1 MSNELVTIFGASG
14 QVGRAIVERLCHH
27 GFRIRAASRHPNEAL
42 YLKPF
47 GDPGQVQ
54 TTFADISRKETVI
67 KAAQGAG
74 IVINCVGILYES
86 RGRQKFKTLQ
96 AEGAATIAKAA
107 KKEGARTL
115 IHISAIGADEHSPSQ
130 YARTKQQGE
139 KAIKAAFPKAVL
151 LRPSIIFGPNDSF
164 FNTFAKMAKNP
175 VFPIPIVGPR
185 TRFQPVYVEDVA
197 EAVTRAALDPGKY
210 QDNIYQLG
218 GPEVYTFRELLDY
231 MLEVIGVKKFITPI
245 PFALAGF
252 FGWWFQLWAKLLPIT
267 PPLTLDQV
275 RLLKKDNV
283 VSAKAKGFDS
293 FGIKP
298 TSITSVVPG
307 YLVQY
312 RPRGR
317 FS

>member
-1 MSNELVTIFGASG
+1 MSNRLVTIFGASG

-27 GFRIRAASRHPNEAL
+27 GYRIRATSRHPNEAL
-42 YLKPF
+42 FLKPF

-54 TTFADISRKETVI
+54 TTFADISREETVI
-67 KAAQGAG
+67 KAIEGAS

-86 RGRQKFKTLQ
+86 RGRQKFQALQ
-96 AEGAATIAKAA
+96 AEGAAAIAKAA

-115 IHISAIGADEHSPSQ
+115 IHISAIGADQHSPSQ
-130 YARTKQQGE
+130 YARTKWQGE
-139 KAIKAAFPKAVL
+139 KAVKAAFPKAVI

-164 FNTFAKMAKNP
+164 FNLFAKMAKIP
-175 VFPIPIVGPR
+175 VLPIPVVGPK

-197 EAVTRAALDPGKY
+197 EAVIRAVMNSGKY
-210 QDNIYQLG
+210 QGNIYQLG

-231 MLEVIGVKKFITPI
+231 MLEVIGVKKFIAPI
-245 PFALAGF
+245 PFPMAGF
-252 FGWWFQLWAKLLPIT
+252 FGWWFQLWAKFLPIT

-275 RLLKKDNV
+275 QLLKNDNV
-283 VSAKAKGFDS
+283 VSATAKGFEA

-307 YLVQY
+307 YLVRF

-317 FS
+317 FT

>member
-27 GFRIRAASRHPNEAL
+27 GFRIRATSRHPNEAL
-42 YLKPF
+42 FLKPF

-54 TTFADISRKETVI
+54 TTFADISREETVK
-67 KAAQGAG
+67 KATEGAG

-86 RGRQKFKTLQ
+86 TGKQKFQALQ

-107 KKEGARTL
+107 KKEGAKTL
-115 IHISAIGADEHSPSQ
+115 IHISAIGADQHSPSQ
-130 YARTKQQGE
+130 YGRTKRRGE
-139 KAIKAAFPKAVL
+139 KAVKAAFPKAVI

-164 FNTFAKMAKNP
+164 FNLFAKMAKNP
-175 VFPIPIVGPR
+175 VFPIPVVGPK

-197 EAVTRAALDPGKY
+197 KAVTVAVLAPGKY
-210 QDNIYQLG
+210 QGNIYQLG
-218 GPEVYTFRELLDY
+218 GPEIYTFRELLDY
-231 MLEVIGVKKFITPI
+231 MLEVIGVKKFII
-245 PFALAGF
+245 PVPFPVAGF
-252 FGWWFQLWAKLLPIT
+252 LGWWFQLWAKLLPIT

-283 VSAKAKGFDS
+283 VSTEAKGFDA

-307 YLVQY
+307 YLVQF
-312 RPRGR
+312 RPKGQ